1 MKTALKAGL
10 TTTQKEELEKDFNSC
25 PLLREQLIK
34 ICEKKANAIR
44 IDARGKEGYDSPN
57 WAFKQ
62 ADAVGYERA
71 LHEIMSLLV

>member
-10 TTTQKEELEKDFNSC
+10 TNIQKEELEKDFNSC
-25 PLLREQLIK
+25 PLLREQLVK
-34 ICEKKANAIR
+34 ICEKKVNAAR
-44 IDARGKEGYDSPN
+44 TDARSKDGYDSPN

-62 ADAVGYERA
+62 ADVVGYERA

>member
-10 TTTQKEELEKDFNSC
+10 TTQQKEELERDFLSS
-25 PLLREQLIK
+25 PLLREQLTK
-34 ICEKKANAIR
+34 ICEKKINAIR
-44 IDARGKEGYDSPN
+44 ADARSKEGYDSPN

-71 LHEIMSLLV
+71 LHEIISLLV